1 MKMKKISG
9 LAILGLMML
18 SCGSQP
24 KVDGYVLKGNIEGLP
39 DGTHVQLVPVS
50 VDSEL
55 RFADTTVVTGLFV
68 FTGKIE
74 DTGRAKSFSF
84 IGERCVW
91 FA

>member
-50 VDSEL
+50 HDSEQP
-55 RFADTTVVTGLFV
+55 FADTTVVNGQLCLQEKWKSRELF
-68 FTGKIE
+68 IY
-74 DTGRAKSFSF
+74 
-84 IGERCVW
+84 W
-91 FA
+91 